1 MTARA
6 VIDQIKAL
14 PPEEQAMVI
23 EFVEEI
29 KSAQRG
35 RTISVELFEEAA
47 QRVFE
52 RHADLMHKLSK

>member
-6 VIDQIKAL
+6 LIDQIKAL
-14 PPEEQAMVI
+14 PPEEQAKVI

-35 RTISVELFEEAA
+35 RTISADLFEKAA

-52 RHADLMHKLSK
+52 RHARLMHKLSK